1 MKKQSSLARLFEY
14 AGGFKYLTILSWV
27 LSGVSALLALMPF
40 IYIWKIIREVLE
52 AMPNYGEA
60 TSMAHYGWMAV
71 LFAILSMLIY
81 FCALMCSHIAAF
93 RIAANIRSRAM
104 HHIVTLPMGVIES
117 FGSGK
122 MRKIINESSAA
133 TETYLAHQLPDRAG
147 AIVTPCGMLFL
158 LFWFDWRLGL
168 ISLIPVALAFFVM
181 VRMTGAGMKRKM
193 EQYQNALEDMSN
205 EAVEYVRGISVVKAF
220 GQTLFSFK
228 QFKSSIDNY
237 EKWVIAY
244 TKELRMP
251 MMIYTTAIESVFA
264 FLTSAALLM
273 TGNGV
278 TETFLL
284 NLIFYI
290 IFTPIISVTLRKIM
304 FSSENVMIVEDALK
318 RIDSIMEMRPLPEAA
333 RPLHPRDNSIE
344 FVHATFSYGNAK
356 QDALHDVSLAIKPGE
371 TVAFVGPSGGGKT
384 TLASL
389 ATRFWDLKGGKVLIG
404 GVDVRDIPKQELAD
418 TVSFVFQDSRLLKTS
433 ILENIRIAR
442 PDASR
447 EEILSALSSAQCGD
461 IIEKLTN
468 GIDTVIGTKGVYL
481 SGGEQQR
488 IAIARVMLKNS
499 PIIIL
504 DEATAFADPDNEYKV
519 QQAFSE
525 LSRGKTVLII
535 AHRLSSVV
543 NADRIFAL
551 RDGTVAEYGSHS
563 ELLAANGLYAD
574 MWRNYQSSVKWKV
587 ERKAIRNA

>member
-14 AGGFKYLTILSWV
+14 AGGFKYLTVLSWV

-52 AMPNYGEA
+52 AAPNYDEA
-60 TSMAHYGWMAV
+60 IGLAHYGWMAV
-71 LFAILSMLIY
+71 LFAALSMLIY
-81 FCALMCSHIAAF
+81 VCALMCSHIAAF

-104 HHIVTLPMGVIES
+104 HHIVTLPMGALES

-168 ISLIPVALAFFVM
+168 ISLIPVALAFFIM
-181 VRMTGAGMKRKM
+181 MRMTGAGMKQKM

-205 EAVEYVRGISVVKAF
+205 EAVEYVRGIPVVKAF
-220 GQTLFSFK
+220 GQTIYSFK
-228 QFKSSIDNY
+228 QFKNSIDNY

-244 TKELRMP
+244 TQELRMP

-318 RIDSIMEMRPLPEAA
+318 RIDSIMEMRPLPETTH
-333 RPLHPRDNSIE
+333 PLHPQDNSIE
-344 FVHATFSYGNAK
+344 LAHATFSYDNAK
-356 QDALHDVSLAIKPGE
+356 QDALHDVSLTIRPGE

-389 ATRFWDLKGGKVLIG
+389 AARFWDLKKGKMLIG
-404 GVDVRDIPKQELAD
+404 GVDVREIPKKELSD
-418 TVSFVFQDSRLLKTS
+418 TVSFVFQNSRLLKTS
-433 ILENIRIAR
+433 ILENIRMAR

-447 EEILSALSSAQCGD
+447 EEILATLSAAQCDD
-461 IIEKLTN
+461 IIEKLPN

-488 IAIARVMLKNS
+488 IAIARVMLKNA

-504 DEATAFADPDNEYKV
+504 DEATAFADPDNEYKI
-519 QQAFSE
+519 QQAFSA
-525 LSRGKTVLII
+525 LSQGKTVLMI
-535 AHRLSSVV
+535 AHRLSTVV
-543 NADRIFAL
+543 NAGRIFVL
-551 RDGTVAEYGSHS
+551 RDGSVAECGSHS
-563 ELLAANGLYAD
+563 ELVDANGLYAD
-574 MWRNYQSSVKWKV
+574 MWRDYQSSVQWKV
-587 ERKAIRNA
+587 EREAI

>member
-14 AGGFKYLTILSWV
+14 AGGYKYLTISSWV
-27 LSGVSALLALMPF
+27 LSGISALLALMPF
-40 IYIWKIIREVLE
+40 IYIWQIIKAVLE
-52 AMPNYGEA
+52 AAPNYGEA
-60 TSMAHYGWMAV
+60 TGLAHYGWMAV
-71 LFAILSMLIY
+71 LFAALSMLIY
-81 FCALMCSHIAAF
+81 VGALMCSHIAAF

-104 HHIVTLPMGVIES
+104 HHIVTLPMGAIES

-122 MRKIINESSAA
+122 MRKIVNESSAA

-168 ISLIPVALAFFVM
+168 LSLIPVVLAFLIM
-181 VRMTGAGMKRKM
+181 MRMTGAGMKRKM
-193 EQYQNALEDMSN
+193 DQYQNSLEDMSN
-205 EAVEYVRGISVVKAF
+205 EAVEYVRGISVVKTF
-220 GQTLFSFK
+220 GQTIFSFK
-228 QFKSSIDNY
+228 RFKGSIDNY

-290 IFTPIISVTLRKIM
+290 IFTPVISVTLRKIM

-318 RIDSIMEMRPLPEAA
+318 RIGRIMEMRPLPDAT
-333 RPLHPRDNSIE
+333 RPLHPKDNSIE
-344 FVHATFSYGNAK
+344 LDNATFRYADAK
-356 QDALHDVSLAIKPGE
+356 QDALHNVSLVIRPGE
-371 TVAFVGPSGGGKT
+371 TVAFVGPSGSGKT

-389 ATRFWDLKGGKVLIG
+389 VARFWDLMGGKVLIG
-404 GVDVRDIPKQELAD
+404 GVDVRDIPKKELSD
-418 TVSFVFQDSRLLKTS
+418 TVSFVFQDSKLLKTS
-433 ILENIRIAR
+433 VLENVRMAK

-447 EEILSALSSAQCGD
+447 EAVLSALSAAQCDD
-461 IIEKLTN
+461 IIGKLPN
-468 GIDTVIGTKGVYL
+468 GIDTIIGAKGVYL

-488 IAIARVMLKNS
+488 IAIARVMLKNA

-519 QQAFSE
+519 QQAFSA
-525 LSRGKTVLII
+525 LSQGRTVLMI
-535 AHRLSSVV
+535 AHRLSTVV
-543 NADRIFAL
+543 NADRIFVL
-551 RDGTVAEYGSHS
+551 RDGTVVECGSHG
-563 ELLAANGLYAD
+563 ELVETNGLYAD

-587 ERKAIRNA
+587 ERKVV